1 MKLPVQGVLGAV
13 VLMIVSAASALAQTG
28 AAPAR
33 KGPVPPTGQ
42 PDFSDV
48 NWIANG
54 GGPTVFSDWMS
65 VLTPEGKKRLDAYD
79 FKTDDPAYTCTA
91 ASWTRVW
98 LNPNVLVHFTQGP
111 DFVRLQ
117 HEFMDID
124 RHIPLSD
131 PLDPNPKRVRI
142 PGHPALGASA
152 AWYEGNTLVIDTID
166 AAAGY
171 VSTIAERAG
180 MPQSPRMH
188 TVERLHREADRLV
201 IETTYLDAANYRSPV
216 VSTIRYLKTDWDL
229 MPYGCIPE
237 EAAVTSPR

>member
-1 MKLPVQGVLGAV
+1 MRHRSLV
-13 VLMIVSAASALAQTG
+13 VLSFVLLLAPAVSAFAQ
-28 AAPAR
+28 AKSVPER
-33 KGPVPPTGQ
+33 KGTTPPPGQ
-42 PDFSDV
+42 PDLSEV

-54 GGPTVFSDWMS
+54 GGPTEFSDWKS

-79 FKTDDPAYTCTA
+79 FKVDDPAYSCTA
-91 ASWTRVW
+91 SSWTRVW
-98 LNPNVLVHFTQGP
+98 LNPNVLVHFTQGR

-124 RHIPLSD
+124 RNIPLSD

-142 PGHPALGASA
+142 PKHPALGASA
-152 AWYEGNTLVIDTID
+152 AWYEGDTLVIDTID
-166 AAAGY
+166 QAAGY

-188 TVERLHREADRLV
+188 TVERLHRDGDRLV
-201 IETTYLDAANYRSPV
+201 IEITYLDAANYKSPV
-216 VSTIRYLKTDWDL
+216 TSTIRYLKTDWDL

-237 EAAVTSPR
+237 EAAITNPR